1 VQNSAALPAVFYE
14 DASSA
19 PASDPVSFA
28 GASALLGDLQKL
40 VVPFSRRGPWSI
52 SLTLL
57 AGAGAA
63 MLLPETSGTAAAGAA
78 LLAVGALALLA
89 GHTWGLMV
97 SIPSHL
103 TLVGRLWPH
112 LSLAQDA
119 DGSVHAAATALI
131 LVTAI
136 PALALAAVILPQIAE
151 HLLPRATRRMRS
163 ALVAGSTLALAAALI
178 VPSIP

>member
-1 VQNSAALPAVFYE
+1 MRQLALRLSV
-14 DASSA
+14 
-19 PASDPVSFA
+19 
-28 GASALLGDLQKL
+28 
-40 VVPFSRRGPWSI
+40 RGPWSI

-63 MLLPETSGTAAAGAA
+63 LLLPEISGTAAAGAA

-112 LSLAQDA
+112 LSMIRGAE
-119 DGSVHAAATALI
+119 GSLRAAGTTLI
-131 LVTAI
+131 LITAI
-136 PALALAAVILPQIAE
+136 PALALAAVVVPQIVD
-151 HLLPRATRRMRS
+151 HLLPGRTRRTRS
-163 ALVAGSTLALAAALI
+163 LVVAGSTLALVAAL
-178 VPSIP
+178 VLPSLR